1 MPVEGVN
8 RRDLPDLQNEK
19 DVRGKHIERA
29 GVARVQ
35 IPLKVSRKDVM
46 DGVPQY
52 VQATVSMYASI
63 GAEHKGA
70 NMSRFLETLMAYE
83 NVQLTSKSLHQII
96 QDMLERLG
104 SGSTDG
110 YLKIAFRYFMP
121 KYAPVSKSRGV
132 QGYDV
137 AFIGRLKD
145 GQYDWGIEVTATGTN
160 CCPCSKE
167 ISSPSIGGRGGAHN
181 QRNHIKVRFTPND
194 ALFWIEDVIALIES
208 QFSCPIFPLLKRE
221 DEKWV
226 TEMAYENP
234 KFVEDLARDVAV
246 ALDKLEIQR
255 YKISSTAD
263 ESIHH
268 HEAEAFVSKD
278 WILG

>member
-96 QDMLERLG
+96 
-104 SGSTDG
+104 
-110 YLKIAFRYFMP
+110 
-121 KYAPVSKSRGV
+121 
-132 QGYDV
+132 
-137 AFIGRLKD
+137 
-145 GQYDWGIEVTATGTN
+145 
-160 CCPCSKE
+160 
-167 ISSPSIGGRGGAHN
+167 
-181 QRNHIKVRFTPND
+181 
-194 ALFWIEDVIALIES
+194 
-208 QFSCPIFPLLKRE
+208 
-221 DEKWV
+221 
-226 TEMAYENP
+226 
-234 KFVEDLARDVAV
+234 
-246 ALDKLEIQR
+246 
-255 YKISSTAD
+255 
-263 ESIHH
+263 
-268 HEAEAFVSKD
+268 
-278 WILG
+278 